1 MNEADLEVNAE
12 QIVSG
17 NPEKQPS
24 SLGKYRSQLESG
36 KMSHCKYNECMRS
49 LNKEQRAVVKYHRA
63 WCKKT
68 VAILNSGTG
77 HQVNP
82 YYLFLSG
89 PGGAGKSFV
98 IKMPCTD
105 TLNHFCRVHEIPG
118 DEVASLL
125 TATTGVAAHNVG
137 GITMHSAFALS
148 DHGRQQRDN
157 RGHIPG
163 EYMELSSTIL
173 NTMHTQLENSYVV
186 IIDEVSM
193 MSAHMLYSMHYH
205 LQEIIRYSMLILDLA
220 MCESLRLGTC
230 TSCQHALGRRYLK
243 DLVAPTI
250 QLNSPCYMT
259 RYGKTT
265 WIQWTDSSCQTEWQC
280 ICTSSQPCANKHT
293 SDDVKVLESCQI
305 TFSDPL
311 HFDDALHV
319 FATNRQADKFNS
331 EKIASLTREIFNC
344 ISKKDK
350 ETSQVHVSTKSKK
363 RSDTGGLV
371 ETLYIAEGATVKLT
385 WNLDLGD
392 GLVNGVCGVVQKI
405 TTKPGTG
412 RKSLWCLTVTLWELV
427 PEGQADI
434 GKTIPMLSQFIDIL
448 QHLKLE
454 EHHTCTANYLSS
466 WPGHVLHTQFKD
478 SLLTR
483 LQLTGLEC
491 LLLDKLM

>member
-77 HQVNP
+77 HQVKP

-98 IKMPCTD
+98 IKMPRTD

-148 DHGRQQRDN
+148 DHGRQQSDN

-163 EYMELSSTIL
+163 EYMQLSSNIL

-220 MCESLRLGTC
+220 NVWIIAVGNLYQLPACFGKKIFERPGSTHHSTQLALLHDQIWQDNLNSMNWLKLSDRVTVHLYKFSTMCEQTHIRWCQSHARSHSVIPSTLMMHC
-230 TSCQHALGRRYLK
+230 TSLQPIVRL
-243 DLVAPTI
+243 
-250 QLNSPCYMT
+250 
-259 RYGKTT
+259 
-265 WIQWTDSSCQTEWQC
+265 
-280 ICTSSQPCANKHT
+280 TSSTLRK
-293 SDDVKVLESCQI
+293 L
-305 TFSDPL
+305 L
-311 HFDDALHV
+311 HWPEKYSIV
-319 FATNRQADKFNS
+319 FPKR
-331 EKIASLTREIFNC
+331 I
-344 ISKKDK
+344 KK
-350 ETSQVHVSTKSKK
+350 QV
-363 RSDTGGLV
+363 RF
-371 ETLYIAEGATVKLT
+371 
-385 WNLDLGD
+385 
-392 GLVNGVCGVVQKI
+392 
-405 TTKPGTG
+405 
-412 RKSLWCLTVTLWELV
+412 
-427 PEGQADI
+427 
-434 GKTIPMLSQFIDIL
+434 M
-448 QHLKLE
+448 
-454 EHHTCTANYLSS
+454 
-466 WPGHVLHTQFKD
+466 
-478 SLLTR
+478 
-483 LQLTGLEC
+483 
-491 LLLDKLM
+491 